1 MKVLTSCFSKSILVH
16 FLGFTIETEME
27 CVPVAECVAI
37 ADGVA
42 GMGITDWFG
51 STSLPVT
58 ESKKDP
64 CFLIF

>member
-1 MKVLTSCFSKSILVH
+1 
-16 FLGFTIETEME
+16 ME
-27 CVPVAECVAI
+27 CVPVAECVAL

-58 ESKKDP
+58 ECKKDP
-64 CFLIF
+64 CFLIIGCV